1 MLKSFL
7 TIALRNLRKQPFYTS
22 INVFGLSLGIA
33 CTLLIAV
40 YIIQELS
47 YDRFHQNAEQIYRL
61 GMHVEVGESGFTGV
75 MVSPGVAKTFVEEI
89 PEVTMAVRMNQY
101 DDKIFQRGDI
111 TIKEDNVLLA
121 DPSFF
126 QLFSFPLLQGD
137 PATVLQEPNS
147 VVMTQATAQ
156 KYFQDEDPVG
166 QQILINDE
174 PFLVTGIMEEVPE
187 NSHFHFEIVY
197 SFLASHYSEIED
209 WGDIRATTYFL
220 TRKDADI
227 KHVDA
232 QAEELLKIN
241 FREYDLF
248 QELGYTVEIFTQPM
262 TDIHL
267 HSHMR
272 GEFEPNGDSKYLY
285 IFGIIALFTLLIAC
299 INFMNLATARSA
311 DRAKEVGIRKTM
323 GSQRSALVWQF
334 LGEALLLSVIS
345 TLLALA
351 LAELLRIPF
360 SYIADKSIRLPLGE
374 PWFLPSIL
382 LLSMVVGLLAGSYP
396 AFYLTRFRPVQVLR
410 GRLATGSKNAYLRN
424 SLVVFQFVISIVLI
438 VCTLAVNQQLQFIR
452 NKDLGFNKENVLVL
466 RNAKSLEGNR
476 EAFHNALSNLSEV
489 RGVSFTDVAPLSGY
503 DGEVFIPATFADST
517 AGMTFRDE
525 DALILNSLRVSYD
538 YLPTMG
544 IELKEGRN
552 FSREVAADTAYY
564 TIILNEQ
571 AVKILGL
578 SEPLGSIVSVAST
591 YDAVVVGVVEDYHY
605 ESLHTAV
612 EPLVL
617 VLSDPDA
624 QNFVEVSIASNDL
637 SQMLASIEA
646 QWAQHTNGTP
656 MDYTFLD
663 EDFDTLFKADQR
675 IGMIFSGFTLLA
687 IIIAC
692 LGLLAL
698 AAFLAE
704 QRNKEIGIRKVLGAS
719 VNSIVLLLSRDF
731 TRLIVVAFVVAVPLA
746 YWATQQWLNDF
757 AYRTSIGLSTFV
769 LSGALVLLI
778 ALLTVSYQSFKAA
791 LANPVDS
798 LRNE

>member
-1 MLKSFL
+1 MIKNHL

-40 YIIQELS
+40 YILQELS
-47 YDRFHQNAEQIYRL
+47 YDRFHEKANQIYRL
-61 GMHVEVGESGFTGV
+61 GMNVEVGESGFTGA
-75 MVSPGVAKTFVEEI
+75 MVSPGVAQTFVEEI
-89 PEVTMAVRMNQY
+89 PEVEMAVRMNQY

-111 TIKEDNVLLA
+111 TIKEDDVLLA
-121 DPSFF
+121 DPDFF
-126 QLFSFPLLQGD
+126 RLFSFPLTIGD
-137 PATVLQEPNS
+137 PATVLQQPNS
-147 VVMTQATAQ
+147 VVMTEAAAR
-156 KYFQDEDPVG
+156 KYFPNEDPMG

-174 PFLVTGIMEEVPE
+174 AFQVTGIMAEVPE

-197 SFLASHYSEIED
+197 SFLASHFSQVED
-209 WGDIRATTYFL
+209 WGDIRASTYFSI
-220 TRKDADI
+220 REDADI
-227 KHVDA
+227 ANVNA
-232 QAEELLKIN
+232 QAEELLKKN
-241 FREYDLF
+241 FSEYELF

-262 TDIHL
+262 TEIHL

-272 GEFEPNGDSKYLY
+272 GEFEPNGDIKYLY
-285 IFGIIALFTLLIAC
+285 IFGAIALFTLLIAC

-323 GSQRSALVWQF
+323 GSHRGALVRQF
-334 LGEALLLSVIS
+334 LGEALLLSLLS

-360 SYIADKSIRLPLGE
+360 SHIADKTIRLPLSE
-374 PWFLPSIL
+374 PWFLPSVL
-382 LLSMVVGLLAGSYP
+382 LLGVLVGLLAGSYP
-396 AFYLTRFRPVQVLR
+396 AFYLTQFRPVQVLK
-410 GRLATGSKNAYLRN
+410 GRLATGSKNVYLRN

-476 EAFHNALSNLSEV
+476 NTFYNALSNMSEV
-489 RGVSFTDVAPLSGY
+489 KGVSFSDVAPLSGY
-503 DGEVFIPATFADST
+503 DGKVFIPATFSDS
-517 AGMTFRDE
+517 AGMTFPDE
-525 DALILNSLRVSYD
+525 DALILNSLMVSYD

-544 IELKEGRN
+544 IQLKEGRN
-552 FSREVAADTAYY
+552 YSREVAADTANY

-571 AVKILGL
+571 AVKKLGL
-578 SEPLGSIVSVAST
+578 PNPIGSVVSVGSM
-591 YDAVVVGVVEDYHY
+591 YDAEVVGVVEDYHY
-605 ESLHTAV
+605 ESLHTTV

-617 VLSDPDA
+617 VLSDEEQ

-637 SQMLASIEA
+637 SQTLASIET
-646 QWAQHTNGTP
+646 QWERHTNGMP

-663 EDFDTLFKADQR
+663 EDFDTLFKADRR

-698 AAFLAE
+698 AAFMAE
-704 QRNKEIGIRKVLGAS
+704 LRTKEIGIRKVLGAS
-719 VNSIVLLLSRDF
+719 VKNIILLLSKDF
-731 TRLIVVAFVVAVPLA
+731 TRLVIVAFVVATPLA
-746 YWATQQWLNDF
+746 YWAMQQWLNDF

-769 LSGALVLLI
+769 LAGALALLI
-778 ALLTVSYQSFKAA
+778 AILTVSYQSIKAA